1 MPIRCESF
9 LELWEYAE
17 RGIDIP
23 RQGGSAP
30 PAEHAK
36 TSFLTAAPPNRAFV
50 QLIKPVWTLGFPFTY
65 EWGPWLMELSQTFD
79 KAADLYEKYRPC
91 YVGQLFDDIFS
102 YARIDGASRLVEIGI
117 GTGHATKPFLET
129 GALVTAVE
137 QGEAL
142 SNLCR
147 QKFAEC
153 KKSAVFERD
162 CEVLPA
168 SRAPSSPRGM
178 PAGKGAQSPDAR
190 AYAGVSLLG
199 RPQHRRR
206 KNPAQAR
213 CLCQKAPLFPHPA
226 PAPQK
231 GRRKKEGDGPHR
243 PPVPLPA
250 AVSRRL
256 TLSLPRPFPQTALF
270 LPCSTRGSLPQSAPL
285 RPRPTPGT
293 GTADR
298 PPQ

>member
-1 MPIRCESF
+1 MS
-9 LELWEYAE
+9 
-17 RGIDIP
+17 G
-23 RQGGSAP
+23 
-30 PAEHAK
+30 
-36 TSFLTAAPPNRAFV
+36 SFLTTSFRTRVLTVPAVWLKLASARAM
-50 QLIKPVWTLGFPFTY
+50 QQNL
-65 EWGPWLMELSQTFD
+65 
-79 KAADLYEKYRPC
+79 
-91 YVGQLFDDIFS
+91 
-102 YARIDGASRLVEIGI
+102 
-117 GTGHATKPFLET
+117 FLET

-153 KKSAVFERD
+153 KKSAVLAGD
-162 CEVLPA
+162 GAAPPA
-168 SRAPSSPRGM
+168 PRPRPPRPVRRG
-178 PAGKGAQSPDAR
+178 GTGAQSPDAR

-270 LPCSTRGSLPQSAPL
+270 LPCSARGSLPQSAPL